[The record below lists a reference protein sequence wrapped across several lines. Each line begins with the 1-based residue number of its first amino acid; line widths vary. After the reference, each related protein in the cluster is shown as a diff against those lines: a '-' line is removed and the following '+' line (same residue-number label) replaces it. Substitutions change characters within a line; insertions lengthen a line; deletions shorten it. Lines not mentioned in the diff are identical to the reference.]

1 LDISKVGLLN
11 VFFNVATT
19 QLKSQVDNY
28 ILHIIV
34 SKILVKLKVILPLL
48 IVGGVIILI

>member
-1 LDISKVGLLN
+1 MSKVGLLN

-19 QLKSQVDNY
+19 QLKSQLDNY
-28 ILHIIV
+28 ILHLII
-34 SKILVKLKVILPLL
+34 SQILVKLKIILPLL